1 MPKVKGGERGRV
13 GGTGEYMG
21 RGLGSRVTGR
31 ILKKGREERNPA
43 ARLGRC
49 QRSRTERGVGW
60 EGQENTWDVV
70 WGAELQ
76 EGQLGLSA
84 RAILALYERREEQWP
99 ERSWERRVRWARGR
113 EVSEASMGGG
123 WVDRTLLG
131 GALERDCW
139 TAEVWR
145 DDRVDL

>member
-1 MPKVKGGERGRV
+1 M
-13 GGTGEYMG
+13 
-21 RGLGSRVTGR
+21 
-31 ILKKGREERNPA
+31 KKGREERNSA
-43 ARLGRC
+43 ARPGRC
-49 QRSRTERGVGW
+49 QRSRVERGVGW
-60 EGQENTWDVV
+60 EGQEKTWDVE

-84 RAILALYERREEQWP
+84 RPTLALYERSEEQWP

-145 DDRVDL
+145 DEREGL

>member
-1 MPKVKGGERGRV
+1 M
-13 GGTGEYMG
+13 
-21 RGLGSRVTGR
+21 
-31 ILKKGREERNPA
+31 
-43 ARLGRC
+43 
-49 QRSRTERGVGW
+49 
-60 EGQENTWDVV
+60 V

-84 RAILALYERREEQWP
+84 RPILSLYERREEQWP

-145 DDRVDL
+145 DEREGF